1 MFSDDDA
8 EEGEEDDTRL
18 SVAKY
23 FQNQRYMLQ
32 LMLLLYLVGGAAV
45 EIRVCKSSGCS
56 YQRSGL
62 DLVAEI
68 LPLISF

>member
-8 EEGEEDDTRL
+8 EEDDTRL

-23 FQNQRYMLQ
+23 FQNERGVLQ
-32 LMLLLYLVGGAAV
+32 LMLLSHLVEGATV
-45 EIRVCKSSGCS
+45 DIMVCKSSSCS
-56 YQRSGL
+56 CQRSGL
-62 DLVAEI
+62 DLVTKT